1 MNGTHILV
9 YPFLIFPTPCAFEWV
24 SPNSPLPSPDNLCK
38 RHYGKCKHVYS
49 MQIKPFLNHFLR
61 ANAKNIIGS
70 KLKLKFWTKENYFE
84 FHEPGKYTR
93 HYEYPYQIGPLIFI
107 IILTRR
113 HLTCTCHVLWPNGGK
128 QRWEIQLHV
137 YLQIETMNRS
147 SMRTAKMLL
156 HTITFQV
163 ILHNFLCVLCH
174 LVLFVLLWRS
184 RKAKFFR
191 KPIDSLSFLLK
202 LILKLP

>member
-1 MNGTHILV
+1 MN
-9 YPFLIFPTPCAFEWV
+9 
-24 SPNSPLPSPDNLCK
+24 K
-38 RHYGKCKHVYS
+38 K
-49 MQIKPFLNHFLR
+49 
-61 ANAKNIIGS
+61 
-70 KLKLKFWTKENYFE
+70 NYFE

-93 HYEYPYQIGPLIFI
+93 HYEYPYQIGPLTFI